1 MIAFKIVPMPGFCSK
16 KIHRK
21 ITNKL
26 IKKVIT
32 PIDRSICND
41 MPCANTLHG
50 EAPVSDTSNSPSPK
64 PNKVNPKQR
73 NKKVDIFGLK
83 FKGFFELQETLGI
96 FLIERNIFYYYYNS
110 SNFSIYNFMKKYI
123 YILFLFFLASYAQA
137 HTKHYKGLIKLELE
151 VLRNDETIGYSNYF
165 FEHDKNIMTVKNYTQ
180 FKVKLFGATIFS
192 ISSEGIEKYENDKL
206 IYFKSTTFQNDKEK
220 YVNLKYDEKINKLI
234 INGSSYKGK
243 ANLDCVIGNWW
254 NHKIL
259 EANRQ
264 ISPLSGSLKDQVVK
278 FIGYENI
285 TLYGKNFSAARYK
298 LKSKD
303 DNLPDDKKLDFDIWL
318 DRKNNLILKVTYK
331 RMGDWEYRLK
341 SYQ

>member
-1 MIAFKIVPMPGFCSK
+1 
-16 KIHRK
+16 
-21 ITNKL
+21 
-26 IKKVIT
+26 
-32 PIDRSICND
+32 
-41 MPCANTLHG
+41 
-50 EAPVSDTSNSPSPK
+50 
-64 PNKVNPKQR
+64 
-73 NKKVDIFGLK
+73 
-83 FKGFFELQETLGI
+83 
-96 FLIERNIFYYYYNS
+96 
-110 SNFSIYNFMKKYI
+110 MKKYI
-123 YILFLFFLASYAQA
+123 FILLLFFLSSYAQA
-137 HTKHYKGLIKLELE
+137 HTKHYRGIIKLELE
-151 VLRNDETIGYSNYF
+151 VLRNNEAIGYSNYF
-165 FEHDKNIMTVKNYTQ
+165 FEHDENIMTVKNYTQ

-220 YVNLKYDEKINKLI
+220 YVNLKYDEKINRLI
-234 INGSSYKGK
+234 IDGSSYKGE

-285 TLYGKNFSAARYK
+285 TLYGKNFSAAHYK

>member
-1 MIAFKIVPMPGFCSK
+1 
-16 KIHRK
+16 
-21 ITNKL
+21 
-26 IKKVIT
+26 
-32 PIDRSICND
+32 
-41 MPCANTLHG
+41 
-50 EAPVSDTSNSPSPK
+50 
-64 PNKVNPKQR
+64 
-73 NKKVDIFGLK
+73 
-83 FKGFFELQETLGI
+83 
-96 FLIERNIFYYYYNS
+96 
-110 SNFSIYNFMKKYI
+110 MKKYI
-123 YILFLFFLASYAQA
+123 FIIFLFFLFSYAQA
-137 HTKHYKGLIKLELE
+137 HTKHYKGIVKIELE
-151 VLRNDETIGYSNYF
+151 VLRNNETIGYSNYF
-165 FEHDKNIMTVKNYTQ
+165 FEHDENIMTVKNYTQ

-206 IYFKSTTFQNDKEK
+206 ISFKSTTFQNDKEK
-220 YVNLKYDEKINKLI
+220 YVNLKYDEKINRLI
-234 INGSSYKGK
+234 IDGSSYKGE

-259 EANRQ
+259 EANQQ

-285 TLYGKNFSAARYK
+285 ILYGKNFSAAHYK